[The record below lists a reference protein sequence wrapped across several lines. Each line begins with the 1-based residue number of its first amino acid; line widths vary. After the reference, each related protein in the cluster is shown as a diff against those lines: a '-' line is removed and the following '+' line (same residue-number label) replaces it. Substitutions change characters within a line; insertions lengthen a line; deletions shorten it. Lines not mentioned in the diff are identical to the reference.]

1 METRQIHSIFYFT
14 CVICLYRLIFGTA
27 EKQNLWCHR
36 GKPLTQ
42 QYFWALTL
50 FALSRCV
57 HWACCRSVFVTDT
70 HIWKSHW
77 HDKMVFIALNCFFSL
92 YIHFAFLLDSYTV
105 RLRWCASVLWLFTM
119 FHCGTPSSESL
130 SLRWRSMRSDCL
142 IDVSTPCF
150 FCGFMSWSI
159 NCQSTSSQ
167 FIHQHTRWRMG
178 RGYGQIT
185 VTIFKALLLLLSSVV
200 VSLKNLPGIIQ
211 CGFSSYATSIENI
224 KIRKYWKKQKA
235 HSSSYK

>member
-119 FHCGTPSSESL
+119 FHCSHPRSPSH
-130 SLRWRSMRSDCL
+130 WDGAQCAL
-142 IDVSTPCF
+142 I
-150 FCGFMSWSI
+150 GLLMY
-159 NCQSTSSQ
+159 
-167 FIHQHTRWRMG
+167 QHH
-178 RGYGQIT
+178 
-185 VTIFKALLLLLSSVV
+185 VFSVV
-200 VSLKNLPGIIQ
+200 LCHGALTASLHHHNLFI
-211 CGFSSYATSIENI
+211 SIPDDVWAEDMG
-224 KIRKYWKKQKA
+224 K
-235 HSSSYK
+235 